1 NAKDSFS
8 NSLLLGTTII
18 CSSILLIC
26 YTIPYPLLLI
36 NFITS
41 CGLKPVVR
49 WSPMMRVGTDITSYS
64 CNFSMSFSASY
75 SSNSRSV
82 SAKRNFFKFK
92 QGVHPRLVNNIALL
106 IIHHPSIDNVKLC
119 RQELIVNYP
128 AYALINL
135 LRFTHY
141 AVSIFIKLLSC
152 ICSVLIV

>member
-1 NAKDSFS
+1 DSFS

-18 CSSILLIC
+18 CSSILFIC

-41 CGLKPVVR
+41 CGLNPVIR
-49 WSPMMRVGTDITSYS
+49 LSPMMRVGTVITSYS

-82 SAKRNFFKFK
+82 SDKRNFFKLNQCVYPF
-92 QGVHPRLVNNIALL
+92 LVSSISLL
-106 IIHHPSIDNVKLC
+106 VYHLPSIDNLKIC
-119 RQELIVNYP
+119 MQELIVNYP
-128 AYALINL
+128 TYALINL

-141 AVSIFIKLLSC
+141 AVSSSIKLL
-152 ICSVLIV
+152 